1 MPWTI
6 EILDMWHALRSS
18 TWGAW
23 EHWWW
28 HWGPTLRRLSIILLG
43 RNLPPGFTSI
53 RDSLPPLPPLPPIP
67 KTILIHFRAGQK
79 FCFTT
84 GSPKCRENEKSLER
98 SKLWALD
105 GEALVMDWRRLQLT
119 SVLLVRGATAHRAMC
134 NSCVPVTAPTCND
147 TWTVSWQT
155 FDIFCSFLQS
165 IRYQVLGFV
174 VCEIHI

>member
-28 HWGPTLRRLSIILLG
+28 HWGPTLRRLSIVLLG

-53 RDSLPPLPPLPPIP
+53 RDSLPPLPPITQ
-67 KTILIHFRAGQK
+67 TILIHFRAGQK

-84 GSPKCRENEKSLER
+84 GSVSTTPRSRENEKSLER

-119 SVLLVRGATAHRAMC
+119 RGATAHRAVC
-134 NSCVPVTAPTCND
+134 NSCVPVAKLTSVCWCWWEAPHYCN
-147 TWTVSWQT
+147 
-155 FDIFCSFLQS
+155 CSPCSVQ
-165 IRYQVLGFV
+165 
-174 VCEIHI
+174 

>member
-6 EILDMWHALRSS
+6 EILDMWHALKSS
-18 TWGAW
+18 TWGSW

-28 HWGPTLRRLSIILLG
+28 HWGPTLRRLSIVLLG

-53 RDSLPPLPPLPPIP
+53 RDSLPSLPPLPPIP

-119 SVLLVRGATAHRAMC
+119 TVLLVRGATALRAMC
-134 NSCVPVTAPTCND
+134 NSCVTQLVYQSQRLLVTASKLTSVLVLVRGASLLQ
-147 TWTVSWQT
+147 WLTVQ
-155 FDIFCSFLQS
+155 
-165 IRYQVLGFV
+165 
-174 VCEIHI
+174 